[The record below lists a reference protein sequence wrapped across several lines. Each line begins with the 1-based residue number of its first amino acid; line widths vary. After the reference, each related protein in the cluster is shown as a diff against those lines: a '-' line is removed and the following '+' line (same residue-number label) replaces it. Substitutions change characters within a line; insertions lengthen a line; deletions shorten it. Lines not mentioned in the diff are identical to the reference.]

1 MSIVDDFKNIKNYI
15 DIYIPSNH
23 SKKSFRPLTLKQQKQ
38 ILDNIQASAIAIID
52 FFNNASNIIK
62 ENTED
67 SRSILVTDRPNILL
81 SLRQNISNNYNGIF
95 LDKVI
100 NANEKLESIEY
111 KKEFETKEFIF
122 NVSVPTLDRDIT
134 VNDYLLKKFKDEK
147 QLIGK
152 LYVNEVVKFIK
163 QIVIKDTDK
172 VVVFKDISVKE
183 AFEIVESLESNNLK
197 DIYDYISEVRD
208 FEKSMVTIDDQQVD
222 IGPELFVL

>member
-15 DIYIPSNH
+15 DIYVPSNH
-23 SKKSFRPLTLKQQKQ
+23 GKKSFRPLTLKQQKQ

-67 SRSILVTDRPNILL
+67 NQNILVTDRPNILL
-81 SLRQNISNNYNGIF
+81 SLRQNISNSYNGIF
-95 LDKVI
+95 LDKII

-111 KKEFETKEFIF
+111 KKEFETKEFTF

-163 QIVIKDTDK
+163 QIVIKDTEK

>member
-1 MSIVDDFKNIKNYI
+1 M
-15 DIYIPSNH
+15 
-23 SKKSFRPLTLKQQKQ
+23 
-38 ILDNIQASAIAIID
+38 
-52 FFNNASNIIK
+52 
-62 ENTED
+62 
-67 SRSILVTDRPNILL
+67 VTDRPNILL

-95 LDKVI
+95 LDKII

-163 QIVIKDTDK
+163 QIVIKDTEK

-222 IGPELFVL
+222 IGTELFVL